1 MLKVLIVDDEAPIRK
16 WLEYCV
22 EKIDGFTVCG
32 TAANG
37 LQGIETFQAT
47 HPNIVITDIEMPGM
61 SGIEMLKR
69 IRQIQPTYAIIL
81 TSHDSFA
88 YVREA
93 FGQGTEEYILK
104 TEIGFESLSK
114 FLSKAAK
121 VIDMRSGGAGT
132 DTEQQVQLAVRKLL
146 LTKSWAGLTT
156 DSLRQQGIALD
167 DSCFL
172 IADIWSKHEQ
182 SLQKVRQIV
191 KEQQGLYHLRFVP
204 YDYDHLL
211 VITNLR
217 VESAM
222 QELVDRCMDGI
233 KTLPAAIGFSGP
245 AANIGNLPLLLKQ
258 AHARCNMRFYE
269 PKRKIFRYDSVESEV
284 LQKIENW
291 RISFSKELYA
301 QHFTDALAVKSQV
314 LETIRTEKPSDIP
327 AVKNLCCFLT
337 TTLLHFMM
345 DAAEGLEST
354 VQQVEQDIQNSESFD
369 DMIATV
375 NRVFRPL
382 EKGSSKADS
391 YSKAIQEA
399 VSYIQAHYAEK
410 ITLAEVASRVSFNPE
425 YFSRLFSKETGMNFI
440 AYLNHI
446 RMKAAAELLEH
457 TSKKIYEIAEQ
468 VGYTSISYFSTAF
481 KKHYGQ
487 TPNEYQ
493 SQLFSAK
500 NNHPEK

>member
-61 SGIEMLKR
+61 SGIEMLKQ

-81 TSHDSFA
+81 TSHDSFT

-93 FGQGTEEYILK
+93 FSQGTEEYILK

-114 FLSKAAK
+114 LLSKAAK
-121 VIDMRSGGAGT
+121 AIDMRSGGDST
-132 DTEQQVQLAVRKLL
+132 DTEQQVQLAVRKML
-146 LTKSWAGLTT
+146 LTKSQIGLTR
-156 DSLRQQGIALD
+156 DSLRQQGIVLD
-167 DSCFL
+167 NDCFL
-172 IADIWSKHEQ
+172 VADIWSKNGQ
-182 SLQKVRQIV
+182 SLQKVRQLV

-204 YDYDHLL
+204 YNYDHLL

-217 VESAM
+217 TELIM
-222 QELVDRCMDGI
+222 QELVERCMDGV
-233 KTLPAAIGFSGP
+233 KTLSAAIGFSGP
-245 AANIGNLPLLLKQ
+245 AANINNLPLLLKK
-258 AHARCNMRFYE
+258 AHARCNLQFYE
-269 PKRKIFRYDSVESEV
+269 PRRKIFWHDSVESEAPH
-284 LQKIENW
+284 KMENW

-314 LETIRTEKPSDIP
+314 LDTIRTEKPSDIP

-337 TTLLHFMM
+337 TTLLYFTM
-345 DAAEGLEST
+345 DPAESLEST
-354 VQQVEQDIQNSESFD
+354 VQQVEQDIQNSTSIDEL
-369 DMIATV
+369 IATV

-382 EKGSSKADS
+382 EKGTSKADG

-410 ITLAEVASRVSFNPE
+410 ITLAEVANRVSFNPE

-457 TSKKIYEIAEQ
+457 TNKKVYEIAEQ

-493 SQLFSAK
+493 SQLFSTK
-500 NNHPEK
+500 NNP